1 MLMLLFRAGDNL
13 YAIASASVVEVIAIV
28 TLRRLDQV
36 PPYVA
41 GVFNYRG
48 SIVPV
53 IDLCS
58 LIVSTPCRSRYST
71 RIIMVKD
78 NSDRL
83 LGLLAEQVTET
94 LTLADTDLSAVEVPL
109 NQVPY
114 LGEILM
120 NGNRMIQR
128 FHWET
133 LISEVQHASLTAGE
147 NTQTNVANQH

>member
-1 MLMLLFRAGDNL
+1 MLLFRAGDNL
-13 YAIASASVVEVIAIV
+13 YAIASAQVVEVIAIV
-28 TLRRLDQV
+28 TLRKLDQV

-41 GVFNYRG
+41 GVLNYHG

-58 LIVSTPCRSRYST
+58 LIVGTPCRSRYST
-71 RIIMVKD
+71 RIIMMKD
-78 NSDRL
+78 TSDRL

-94 LTLADTDLSAVEVPL
+94 LSQDDTELSPIEVPL
-109 NQVPY
+109 SNAPY

-133 LISEVQHASLTAGE
+133 LISEAQHASLTAGE
-147 NTQTNVANQH
+147 HTQTNVANQH